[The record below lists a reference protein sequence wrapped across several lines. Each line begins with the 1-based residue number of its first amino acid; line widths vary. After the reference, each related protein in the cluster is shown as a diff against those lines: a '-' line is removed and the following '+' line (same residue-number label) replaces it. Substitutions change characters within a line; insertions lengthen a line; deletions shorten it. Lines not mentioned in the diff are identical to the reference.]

1 MNFISGNCYHIY
13 NQGNNKQKLFE
24 STPDDY
30 LTFLSLIRTHLV
42 PNSNLM
48 AYCLMPNHF
57 HFLIQADDR
66 CEESVRIGPVPTNPI
81 SRGIQQILVT
91 YTRVINKRN
100 GKTGSLFRQRT
111 HARCLD
117 TESIAIEDQRA
128 KQDDLLNCFL
138 YIHRNPLDAS
148 LVDDLSKWAYS
159 SYLEYAGLRNGTL
172 VNKDIALEKGIYDP
186 KYFRF
191 QFEDFPKQPT

>member
-1 MNFISGNCYHIY
+1 MKFTPGNFYHVY

-30 LTFLSLIRTHLV
+30 LFFLSLLRMHLV
-42 PNSNLM
+42 PQSNLI

-57 HFLIQADDR
+57 HFLIQTDER
-66 CEESVRIGPVPTNPI
+66 CGESINIGPVVTNPV
-81 SRGIQQILVT
+81 SRGIQKILTT
-91 YTRVINKRN
+91 YTRIINKRT
-100 GKTGSLFRQRT
+100 GRTGSLFRQRT
-111 HARCLD
+111 HARFLE
-117 TESIAIEDQRA
+117 TESIAIADDGV
-128 KQDDLLNCFL
+128 KQDDLMNCFL

-172 VNKDIALEKGIYDP
+172 VNKGIALEKGIYDP
-186 KYFRF
+186 KNFIF
-191 QFEDFPKQPT
+191 QFGDITR